1 MTLKLL
7 VLGILAFS
15 SAPATA
21 PAQPGAKVR
30 IVDSRFGR
38 VVADGK
44 GEALY
49 LFTKER
55 NRRSRC
61 YGACADAWPPA
72 LTKGDPVAGSG
83 TRAGL
88 LGTTRRSDGKLQIT
102 YAGHPLY
109 YYVGDSPGNIL
120 CQDVFEFGGT
130 WLVVKPSGTAVR

>member
-7 VLGILAFS
+7 VLGILAVS
-15 SAPATA
+15 SSPATA
-21 PAQPGAKVR
+21 GPGAKIR
-30 IVDSRFGR
+30 IVDSRYGR
-38 VVADGK
+38 VVADRR

-55 NRRSRC
+55 NTRSRC
-61 YGACADAWPPA
+61 YGECADAWPPA

-83 TRAGL
+83 ARTGL
-88 LGTTRRSDGKLQIT
+88 LGTTRRSDGNLQVT

-109 YYVGDSPGNIL
+109 YYAGDSPGNIL

-130 WLVVKPSGTAVR
+130 WLVVKPSGAAVR